1 MHAFYHI
8 GRSIILGT
16 GPRDRPRDPRTS
28 ELRGRSSCA
37 CAPRR
42 FVVVVSCVVR
52 IYMHDA
58 ARHSA
63 RTAARKLTAMGFLW
77 HVFSTPSPTNC
88 EAEPGAITHAITCT
102 AKKKP
107 WPRSI
112 IACRRS
118 KTAKFAM
125 QRCTRVPRDVDASVD
140 DASREAD
147 RANSSIR
154 TTLLD
159 GGTVLLLQH

>member
-1 MHAFYHI
+1 MHIYHI
-8 GRSIILGT
+8 GRSIIHVLGT

-37 CAPRR
+37 GAPRR

-77 HVFSTPSPTNC
+77 HL
-88 EAEPGAITHAITCT
+88 GG
-102 AKKKP
+102 
-107 WPRSI
+107 
-112 IACRRS
+112 RRVHMCS
-118 KTAKFAM
+118 VLRA
-125 QRCTRVPRDVDASVD
+125 QRTVKLSQAQLLIQLHVPRKRNRGQGPSLHAAAPKLLSLLCSVVQTRP
-140 DASREAD
+140 S
-147 RANSSIR
+147 
-154 TTLLD
+154 
-159 GGTVLLLQH
+159 